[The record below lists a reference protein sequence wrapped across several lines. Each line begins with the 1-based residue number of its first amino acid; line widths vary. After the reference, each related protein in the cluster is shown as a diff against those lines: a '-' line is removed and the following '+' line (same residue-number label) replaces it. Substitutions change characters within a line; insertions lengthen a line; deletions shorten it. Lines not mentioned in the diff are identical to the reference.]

1 MNECFIIGKILSEIR
16 FNFVLNS
23 KNISIVEFELEVN
36 NKSIIEIIGYNEIA
50 DFCYSKLV
58 MGDMVSI
65 YGKISNNMKVVIS
78 EIYLL

>member
-1 MNECFIIGKILSEIR
+1 MNECFIIGKILSKIR
-16 FNFVLNS
+16 FDFVLNS